1 MSTIEIAGKLK
12 ELKDTIQLKA
22 AGSNAFP
29 ASYWIMVTNEFTVGS
44 VAVVVPTAG
53 NLWVFYEYGS
63 AQAELIEVWHQG
75 GAVTPIALG
84 ENNIPVNQGDV
95 LLYQLANPAQDTI
108 KIAYQ
113 LT

>member
-1 MSTIEIAGKLK
+1 MSTIEITGKLK

-22 AGSNAFP
+22 AGSNVFP
-29 ASYWIMVTNEFTVGS
+29 ATYWIMATNEVGNGS
-44 VAVVVPTAG
+44 VVVVVPAAG
-53 NLWVFYEYGS
+53 NLWVYYEYGS

-75 GAVTPIALG
+75 GTTTPVALG
-84 ENNIPVNQGDV
+84 ENNIAVNEGDM
-95 LLYQLANPAQDTI
+95 LWYQLANPAQDTI